1 MLEET
6 MALRGAVL
14 ALIPTRTSLEAHEV
28 PVPASSTPPGLVSL
42 TPQGPQGYG

>member
-1 MLEET
+1 
-6 MALRGAVL
+6 MALCGAVL

-28 PVPASSTPPGLVSL
+28 FVPASSTPPGLVSL